1 PLVPILGVV
10 FCGYL
15 MASLPGVTWTRF
27 FVWLAFGLIIYFCYG
42 RFHSRVSALSNS
54 GAQVQESSAGRSPR

>member
-1 PLVPILGVV
+1 
-10 FCGYL
+10 
-15 MASLPGVTWTRF
+15 MASLPGVTWIRF

-54 GAQVQESSAGRSPR
+54 GAQVPESSAGRSPR